1 MHNKMSILFFFFLNF
16 RDLNIWYCNFFRFQT
31 QKLKPSS
38 SLSLILSLCLAW
50 LINQVKLKFFGFFT
64 SSSSNIIFRLV
75 MSSSQVWVFY
85 FSWSVNFEY
94 ALLNKTWFVYSPT
107 HHYPT
112 ASATNHWLFDNTNSI
127 DHVQY
132 IDKKTQVYQTKKEQN
147 FRNESEG
154 INWKETKR
162 L

>member
-1 MHNKMSILFFFFLNF
+1 MSL
-16 RDLNIWYCNFFRFQT
+16 
-31 QKLKPSS
+31 
-38 SLSLILSLCLAW
+38 
-50 LINQVKLKFFGFFT
+50 
-64 SSSSNIIFRLV
+64 
-75 MSSSQVWVFY
+75 SQVWVFY
-85 FSWSVNFEY
+85 FSWSIKLEY
-94 ALLNKTWFVYSPT
+94 ALLDKAQFVYGPT
-107 HHYPT
+107 PYPYPT

-132 IDKKTQVYQTKKEQN
+132 INKKTQVYKTKKEQN